1 MTYKFSRLEA
11 RIVEELDGRENVIK
25 ELVVGLTGTDDEGK
39 SAYRD
44 MLVSLPD
51 PDDDTWVAFEDIYE
65 EWAMEIAERTAEE
78 QEWHE
83 SIRKELEARQDKPVP
98 TPMSFQGQVEGPA
111 E

>member
-25 ELVVGLTGTDDEGK
+25 ELVVGLTGTDDEGE

-51 PDDDTWVAFEDIYE
+51 PDDDTWVAFEDIDE
-65 EWAMEIAERTAEE
+65 EWAMAIAERKAEE
-78 QEWHE
+78 EGWHE
-83 SIRKELEARQDKPVP
+83 SILKDIEARKDRPVT
-98 TPMSFQGQVEGPA
+98 TPMPFQGGAGED
-111 E
+111 